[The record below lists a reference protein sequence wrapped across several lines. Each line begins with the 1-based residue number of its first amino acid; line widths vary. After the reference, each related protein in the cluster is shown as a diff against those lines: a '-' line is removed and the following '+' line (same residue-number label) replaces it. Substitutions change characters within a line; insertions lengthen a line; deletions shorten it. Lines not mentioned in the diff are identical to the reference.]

1 MNYNRCKIRLNAE
14 LGKLRKLRGAGG
26 CRGALGGRWWDGE
39 KKLEGGRKIW
49 GGQNFLRVVKFFGVG
64 ILRWQ
69 KCWETTNN
77 FLRGGT
83 IHSAWQ
89 IFFRLTIFYGG
100 WGSISDIYY

>member
-1 MNYNRCKIRLNAE
+1 MLN
-14 LGKLRKLRGAGG
+14 LGNSENLGVHEVAGG
-26 CRGALGGRWWDGE
+26 HWVGDGGMAK

-49 GGQNFLRVVKFFGVG
+49 GGKNFLRVVKFFGVG

-83 IHSAWQ
+83 IRSAWQ